1 MPKKDL
7 YHSVVREC
15 LEKEGWKI
23 TNDPYIL
30 KRTTRKPYE
39 VDLAA
44 EKVITAERGVEK
56 IAVEIKSFLGSSL
69 TYDFHNAFGQY
80 NIYRFFMQTNDPNRK
95 LFLAITDEAFH
106 NFFSDE
112 DVQAICD
119 YFKVNLF
126 IFNSTQKEIISWLE
140 K

>member
-1 MPKKDL
+1 MPRKDL

-15 LEKEGWKI
+15 LEKAGWKI
-23 TNDPYIL
+23 THDPYII
-30 KRTTRKPYE
+30 KRTSRKPYE

-44 EKVITAERGVEK
+44 ERIITAEKGSER
-56 IAVEIKSFLGSSL
+56 IAVEIKSFLSSSL

-80 NIYRFFMQTNDPNRK
+80 SIYRFFMQTKDPNRK
-95 LFLAITDEAFH
+95 LFLAITNEAFD
-106 NFFSDE
+106 NFFVDE

-126 IFNSTQKEIISWLE
+126 IFNATKKEIISWLE